1 MIVGIDLGTTHS
13 LVSVWTPTGAQLIP
27 NVHGSFLTPSV
38 VGIGDDGAVLVGA
51 AAQARLVTHSHLTVA
66 AFKRTMGS
74 DKAFQM
80 GPHSFRAEELSALV
94 LKSLIA
100 DVQTVSGEEVIE
112 AIISVPAYFSD
123 AQRKATRN
131 AGLLAGIKVDRLINE
146 PTAAA
151 LAYGLEKTGADS
163 RFLVLDLGGGTF
175 DVSILELFDGVME
188 VHATAGDNFLGGED
202 FVNVLIQAFCDEMS
216 LVYESLDH
224 ADQAKLRDQME
235 RTKRYLSI
243 GVGQNICIDLKGH
256 SYSWNITES
265 DFESRAAQLMG
276 RMRAPIER
284 ALRDSKRAPHDL
296 NEILL
301 VGGAS
306 RMPMISRLVTRM
318 FGRLPLRH
326 INPDEAIARGTAVMA
341 GLKTRA
347 ESLKEVVMTDVC
359 PYSLGIEVIHQ
370 EGAGLTEK
378 GLFAPI
384 IERNTVVP
392 TSKVNTFFPTQD
404 FQKILKLR
412 VFQGESRRVVNN
424 IFLGEIELPL
434 PSATRSENPVE
445 VRFTYDVSGI
455 IEVEALVM
463 KSQERHSLVIQHH
476 ASSLTAEEI
485 ANRLVQIAHLKI
497 HPRQDHVNLVLI
509 ARAEHLYEE
518 RTGESRKM
526 LANWIHNFRA
536 IVESQDSLRIRTAQ
550 KQFDEALSK
559 VEAESII

>member
-13 LVSVWTPTGAQLIP
+13 LVSVWTPEGPQLIR

-51 AAQARLVTHSHLTVA
+51 AAQSRLVTHPHLTVA
-66 AFKRTMGS
+66 AFKRSMGS
-74 DKAFQM
+74 DRVSQL
-80 GPHSFRAEELSALV
+80 GTHRFRAEELSALV

-100 DVQTVSGEEVIE
+100 DVQTETGELVTE

-131 AGLLAGIKVDRLINE
+131 AGALAGIQVDRLVNE

-151 LAYGLEKTGADS
+151 LAYGLEKSGGES

-202 FVNVLIQAFCDEMS
+202 FVGVLTQSFCQD
-216 LVYESLDH
+216 LNIRYESLGPSDR
-224 ADQAKLRDQME
+224 AKLRDRME
-235 RTKRYLSI
+235 RFKRDLSQ
-243 GVGQNICIDLKGH
+243 GAVHDAPVELEAG
-256 SYSWNITES
+256 SFRWSITEPE
-265 DFESRAAQLMG
+265 FESRAALLLG

-284 ALRDSKRAPHDL
+284 AMRDSKSASHDL
-296 NEILL
+296 DEILL

-306 RMPMISRLVTRM
+306 RMPMVSRLVTRM

-341 GLKTRA
+341 GLKARA
-347 ESLKEVVMTDVC
+347 ESLREVVMTDVC
-359 PYSLGIEVIHQ
+359 PYSLGIEVSHRDATGHR
-370 EGAGLTEK
+370 ENGLYS
-378 GLFAPI
+378 PI

-392 TSKVNTFFPTQD
+392 TSKSGTYYPTAD
-404 FQKILKLR
+404 FQTSLKLR
-412 VFQGESRRVVNN
+412 VFQGESPRVSGN
-424 IFLGEIELPL
+424 ILLGEIEVPL
-434 PSATRSENPVE
+434 PRAVINENSVD
-445 VRFTYDVSGI
+445 VRFTYDISGI
-455 IEVEALVM
+455 IEVEAMVI

-476 ASSLTAEEI
+476 ASSMTPEQIAE
-485 ANRLVQIAHLKI
+485 RLGELAHLKI
-497 HPRQDHVNLVLI
+497 HPRDDQVNLVLI
-509 ARAEHLYEE
+509 ARAERLYEE
-518 RTGESRKM
+518 RIGDVRRVLSE
-526 LANWIHNFRA
+526 WIQAFRA
-536 IVESQDSLRIRTAQ
+536 VLESQDPLRIRTAQ
-550 KQFDEALSK
+550 KQFGDVLAS